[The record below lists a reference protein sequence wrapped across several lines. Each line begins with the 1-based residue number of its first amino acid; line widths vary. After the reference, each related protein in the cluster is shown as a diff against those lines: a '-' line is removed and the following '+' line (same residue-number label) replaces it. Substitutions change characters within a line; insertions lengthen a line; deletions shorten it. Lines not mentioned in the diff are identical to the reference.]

1 MLPLIL
7 PMPAYVSYP
16 SPSPLFSR
24 PPLLPPS
31 PSTPPPSTHPP
42 PQVNVAIEQL
52 LEVESQRNEGYATLQ
67 TPAVGMARLGQPTQ
81 RIVYG
86 TLEQLL
92 KVDFGPPLHCLA
104 LCGETH
110 PLELE
115 VLAHYQ
121 VKEEDMTYEGP
132 PKEAA
137 RSEDVDSEDDQA

>member
-1 MLPLIL
+1 M
-7 PMPAYVSYP
+7 
-16 SPSPLFSR
+16 
-24 PPLLPPS
+24 
-31 PSTPPPSTHPP
+31 
-42 PQVNVAIEQL
+42 NVAIEQL
-52 LEVESQRNEGYATLQ
+52 LEVESQRNEGYATPQ
-67 TPAVGMARLGQPTQ
+67 THAVGMARLGQPTQ

-121 VKEEDMTYEGP
+121 VRPEDMTYEGP
-132 PKEAA
+132 TKEASH
-137 RSEDVDSEDDQA
+137 SEEVDSDDEKA